1 MRTWNYITK
10 VKAATILQRF
20 RRNHTKDMRER
31 MQARRN
37 ALVCFLG
44 PQIQLNTIHMH
55 LDSDPY
61 HDFCRRR

>member
-1 MRTWNYITK
+1 
-10 VKAATILQRF
+10 
-20 RRNHTKDMRER
+20 MRER